1 MIKSGYG
8 FPIVKAATIDEYIE
22 NAASGIVPGEL
33 GRLAGLSGRLWDK
46 VASADPVRHPRLQ
59 AQARILEILLV
70 EYQTGYALL
79 PAEKQRALAELGV
92 AAAYLLKGYDVI
104 PDDVEEIGFDDD
116 AFLVDT
122 VFSRNRAAIEEWIS
136 SRLESSIATSL
147 FAQS

>member
-1 MIKSGYG
+1 M
-8 FPIVKAATIDEYIE
+8 KAATIDEYIE

-33 GRLAGLSGRLWDK
+33 GRLADLSERLWDK
-46 VASADPVRHPRLQ
+46 VVAADPVRHPRLQ

-70 EYQTGYALL
+70 EYHSSYGALS
-79 PAEKQRALAELGV
+79 ADKQRALVELGA

-104 PDDVEEIGFDDD
+104 PDEVEEIGFDDD
-116 AFLVDT
+116 AFLIDA
-122 VFSRNRAAIEEWIS
+122 VFSRNRPVIEEWIS